1 MIIISLFQPSLL
13 TFSTHIS
20 LGLFLYYG
28 NSFYYDLIFNVLIH
42 KAINEVKD
50 DVGWQHLRMF

>member
-1 MIIISLFQPSLL
+1 MTIKIIIISLFQPSLL

-42 KAINEVKD
+42 KAMKSKMMLADSI
-50 DVGWQHLRMF
+50 

>member
-20 LGLFLYYG
+20 LGLFLYCD
-28 NSFYYDLIFNVLIH
+28 NSFYYDLMLCYVLIH

-50 DVGWQHLRMF
+50 DVG

>member
-42 KAINEVKD
+42 KAMKSKMMLADSI
-50 DVGWQHLRMF
+50 